1 MKNHNLLIAFLL
13 ALPLFIV
20 ADAPMD
26 AAEEAEDV
34 SADVVEVT
42 EDEEEVVVD
51 EEVSTGSSG
60 SVFVSDDDV
69 EEVVVTGSRMK
80 KSTFTSI
87 SPLQII
93 SAETSREVG
102 LIDATSIL
110 QESPTASGQQ
120 VDLSFAGFS
129 LDNGPGTT
137 QVSLRGLGSNRTL
150 VLINGRRVGPA
161 GVEGAPYAP
170 DLSLL
175 PGSLIQRYEVL
186 LDGASSVYGSDAIA
200 GVTNAILR
208 SDFEGWE
215 VEAYAAESPYQ
226 DGFTDD
232 ITLNLTWGKVF
243 DRGFIG
249 MGLEYVNNPMV
260 TYDDR
265 PWTEDCEVE
274 YEITR
279 EGEIRTKNL
288 YYTADGYSD
297 QALDCKVTADVANV
311 WTQQSRGIWT
321 LYYQDGADI
330 NSYVDAG
337 GWPTIYSSALTDVNG
352 NTVYGYYDSTT
363 GELCANQNDA
373 GASCGA
379 YAIWPMP
386 DPTTAIESQG
396 FQDPDAAGWIAQS
409 IFAVDVDMDGDGISD
424 VTRADFNVNGNDGF
438 SSMYPEFEKTSFMAF
453 GDYTFENG
461 TEVFFELQH
470 AEKETY
476 SINGGVELYPMVP
489 ASNPY
494 NICNPANEN
503 GFDCGLYGGTILQDA
518 DYVADATASYNDA
531 YGFTAP
537 DYYEG
542 NFGWDNFGNCTMQ
555 YAQYCAPYTGWF
567 GYPGGYW
574 SGIWGSGV
582 IRSSIYNGVHGE
594 RDPIPIQPYV
604 AVKGDRTNV
613 ATEFVQ
619 TRGVVGVTGDVNL
632 ESLIP
637 AANGWT
643 YEVSHTMTK
652 SNGLSFREGVRGD
665 RLAYSL
671 GYDPSAEY
679 GNQPDE
685 YVYNGSFYEPVS
697 TLLPNGACDP
707 TGAAGTI
714 DADLQDGCVPVN
726 MFAPSLYNGIVG
738 EFATQ
743 AERDYLFDTSTFDT
757 EIIQNVTSAYMTGM
771 LGTLPGGDIGVVVG
785 IENQKLHMMSNPDKV
800 ADEGLFF
807 DYSANGG
814 ARGVTRTEEAYFEVA
829 MPIIAGVKYVE
840 ELNVEF
846 SGRATSVETIN
857 YYTDGQQSDSGNTF
871 ATKISY
877 RPITDV
883 LLRATR
889 GTSFRAPNIR
899 EVALRNE
906 EVLTSVYDYCIPPT
920 GAWRLNADSTA
931 YIYDAERDF
940 REQITLDN
948 CFEAGVNPYNL
959 GNTFAVGGNT
969 YRSPTTSIIALTG
982 GATNLDSETSISETW
997 GVVWDVDYSRFFADA
1012 DGSTNTTIGLT
1023 HYDID
1028 IRGTIVEPTVGYINY
1043 DCFVG
1048 KSGYTSVWCNNITR
1062 DEFGYISEVQAGFL
1076 NRDSEIAAGLDLN
1089 ILHTFSFTL
1098 GDRFIDAGID
1108 ITANKVKER
1117 SLLYV
1122 NDENENDREDYVGE
1136 PGYPEYYI
1144 YSRFFA
1150 DLGDWRLSWQ
1160 TTFMDDVAQDE
1171 EDELDDWGNAWG
1183 LENEDGQNIKS
1194 HTCLGEDYGDTDCR
1208 DIGFINNYV
1217 VHNMSLYYRQDNWNL
1232 GIGVRNVFD
1241 KEPPMVDGTEI
1252 QSKSNVPLGYGY
1264 NINGRS
1270 YFMNVL
1276 YRF

>member
-1 MKNHNLLIAFLL
+1 MKNHNLLLTFLL
-13 ALPLFIV
+13 SFPLFLV
-20 ADAPMD
+20 ADAPAD
-26 AAEEAEDV
+26 EDESINVVAEESVDQ
-34 SADVVEVT
+34 SSS
-42 EDEEEVVVD
+42 EEEVLVE
-51 EEVSTGSSG
+51 EEVSASD

-69 EEVVVTGSRMK
+69 EEVIVTGSRMK

-93 SAETSREVG
+93 SAQTSREVG

-215 VEAYAAESPYQ
+215 VEAYVGESPHQ
-226 DGFTDD
+226 HGFTDD

-243 DRGFIG
+243 DRGFLG

-279 EGEIRTKNL
+279 QGEYRTKNL
-288 YYTADGYSD
+288 YYTADGYKD
-297 QALDCKVTADVANV
+297 QPLDCAYQGDVGNV
-311 WTQQSRGIWT
+311 WTQQSRGVWT
-321 LYYQDGADI
+321 MYYKDGANI
-330 NSYVDAG
+330 NDYMDG
-337 GWPTIYSSALTDVNG
+337 GTWPTIYGAALTDANG
-352 NTVYGYYDSTT
+352 ATVYGYYDADT
-363 GELCANQNDA
+363 GEACADL
-373 GASCGA
+373 ASCSSN
-379 YAIWPMP
+379 YAIWPVP
-386 DPTTAIESQG
+386 DPASAIVTTG
-396 FQDPDAAGWIAQS
+396 FNDPDAAGWIGQEM
-409 IFAVDVDMDGDGISD
+409 FAVDIDLDGDGVSD
-424 VTRADFNVNGNDGF
+424 ATRADFNVNGNDGF

-461 TEVFFELQH
+461 TEIYFELQH

-476 SINGGVELYPMVP
+476 SINGGVTLYPMVP

-503 GFDCGLYGGTILQDA
+503 GFDCGLYGGAVAMDPDFT
-518 DYVADATASYNDA
+518 ADATIVYNNA

-537 DYYEG
+537 DYYEQV
-542 NFGWDNFGNCTMQ
+542 FGWDNHGNCTMQ
-555 YAQYCAPYTGWF
+555 YANYCAPYTGWF

-574 SGIWGSGV
+574 NGIFGSGV
-582 IRSSIYNGVHGE
+582 IRSSTYTSVHGQ
-594 RDPIPIQPYV
+594 RAPIPVMPTV

-613 ATEFVQ
+613 GTEFKQ
-619 TRGVVGVTGDVNL
+619 TRMVFGVNGDLDL

-637 AANGWT
+637 SANGFT
-643 YEVSHTMTK
+643 YDVSYTQTT
-652 SNGLSFREGVRGD
+652 SNGLSYREGVRGD
-665 RLAYSL
+665 RLAFAL
-671 GYDPSAEY
+671 GYDTSAPY
-679 GNQPDE
+679 GTQPDE
-685 YVYNGSFYEPVS
+685 YQYNGSFYEPLAS
-697 TLLPNGACDP
+697 LLPNGACDA
-707 TGAAGTI
+707 TGSVGTI
-714 DADLQDGCVPVN
+714 DADIQDGCVPVN

-738 EFATQ
+738 DFATQ
-743 AERDYLFDTSTFDT
+743 AERDYLFDTSVFDT
-757 EIIQNVTSAYMTGM
+757 EITQSVFSAYVTGM
-771 LGTLPGGDIGVVVG
+771 LGSLQGGDIGVVAG
-785 IENQKLHMMSNPDKV
+785 LEHQDLNMMSNPDKV
-800 ADEGLFF
+800 ADQGLFF
-807 DYSANGG
+807 DYNANGG
-814 ARGVTRTEEAYFEVA
+814 ARGETITEEAYFEVGL
-829 MPIIAGVKYVE
+829 PLLAGIKGIE

-846 SGRATSVETIN
+846 SGRSTSVETTN
-857 YYTDGQQSDSGNTF
+857 FYTDAKQSDSGNTF
-871 ATKISY
+871 AAKVSY
-877 RPITDV
+877 RPVTDV

-889 GTSFRAPNIR
+889 GSSFRAPNIR
-899 EVALRNE
+899 EVALRDE
-906 EVLTSVYDYCIPPT
+906 ELVTSVYDYCIPPT

-931 YIYDAERDF
+931 YIYDEEFDF
-940 REQITLDN
+940 REQITIDN
-948 CFEAGVNPYNL
+948 CFEAGLNPYDL
-959 GNTFAVGGNT
+959 GNTFAQGGNT
-969 YRSPTTSIIALTG
+969 YKSPTTSITALTG

-997 GVVWDVDYSRFFADA
+997 GIVWDVDYSAFFADS
-1012 DGSTNTTIGLT
+1012 DGSTNTTIGIT

-1028 IRGTIVEPTVGYINY
+1028 ISGTIIEPSVGYINY

-1048 KSGYTSVWCNNITR
+1048 KAGLTSVWCNNIVR
-1062 DEFGYISEVQAGFL
+1062 DPTTSYITEIKAGFL
-1076 NRDSEIAAGLDLN
+1076 NRDSEIAAGIDLN
-1089 ILHTFSFTL
+1089 ILHTFSFSV
-1098 GDRFIDAGID
+1098 GDTFIDAGID

-1117 SLLYV
+1117 SLLYI

-1144 YSRFFA
+1144 YSRMYA
-1150 DLGDWRLSWQ
+1150 DMGDWRLSWQ
-1160 TTFMDDVAQDE
+1160 TTFIDDVAQDE
-1171 EDELDDWGNAWG
+1171 EDALDDWGNAWG
-1183 LENEDGQNIKS
+1183 LENDEGRDIKS
-1194 HTCLGEDYGDTDCR
+1194 HTCLGTAYGDTDCR
-1208 DIGFINNYV
+1208 DVGFIKNYV
-1217 VHNMSLYYRQDNWNL
+1217 VHNMSIYYRKDNWNL
-1232 GIGVRNVFD
+1232 GFGVRNVFD
-1241 KEPPMVDGTEI
+1241 KEPPMVDASEI
-1252 QSKSNVPLGYGY
+1252 TSKSNVPLGYGY
-1264 NINGRS
+1264 NINGRN
-1270 YFMNVL
+1270 YFMNAS

>member
-1 MKNHNLLIAFLL
+1 MKNHNLLLTLL
-13 ALPLFIV
+13 LSFPLFLV

-26 AAEEAEDV
+26 EDESVDVVAEE
-34 SADVVEVT
+34 SVEQESSDEEVLA
-42 EDEEEVVVD
+42 EEEVSASD
-51 EEVSTGSSG
+51 

-93 SAETSREVG
+93 SAQTSREVG

-208 SDFEGWE
+208 TDFEGFE
-215 VEAYAAESPYQ
+215 IEAYAAESPYQ

-243 DRGFIG
+243 DRGFLG

-265 PWTEDCEVE
+265 PWTDDCEVE

-288 YYTADGYSD
+288 FYTADGYSD
-297 QALDCKVTADVANV
+297 QPLDCKVTADVGNV
-311 WTQQSRGIWT
+311 WTQQSRGVWT

-330 NSYVDAG
+330 NSYVDQG
-337 GWPTIYSSALTDVNG
+337 GWPTIYGAALTDANG
-352 NTVYGYYDSTT
+352 ATVYGYFDADT
-363 GELCANQNDA
+363 GEACADLE
-373 GASCGA
+373 SCSDN
-379 YAIWPMP
+379 YAIWPVP
-386 DPTTAIESQG
+386 DPSTAIVGEG
-396 FQDPDAAGWIAQS
+396 FQDPDAAGWIPQS

-424 VTRADFNVNGNDGF
+424 VTRKDFNVNGNDGF

-461 TEVFFELQH
+461 TEVYFELQH

-489 ASNPY
+489 AGNPY
-494 NICNPANEN
+494 NICNPANDN

-518 DYVADATASYNDA
+518 DFIADATPSYNDA
-531 YGFTAP
+531 YGF
-537 DYYEG
+537 DVVSYYTG
-542 NFGWDNFGNCTMQ
+542 FGYDDFGTCTMQ
-555 YAQYCAPYTGWF
+555 YASYCAPYTGWF

-574 SGIWGSGV
+574 SGIFGSGV
-582 IRSSIYNGVHGE
+582 IRSGSIYNSVHGANT
-594 RDPIPIQPYV
+594 PIPVQPYV

-613 ATEFVQ
+613 STEFKQ
-619 TRGVVGVTGDVNL
+619 TRMVLGASGDLDL
-632 ESLIP
+632 EFLIP
-637 AANGWT
+637 SANGFSYDISYT
-643 YEVSHTMTK
+643 QTK
-652 SNGLSFREGVRGD
+652 SNGMSFREGVRGD
-665 RLAYSL
+665 RLAFSL
-671 GYDPSAEY
+671 GYDPSAPY
-679 GNQPDE
+679 GSQPDE
-685 YVYNGSFYEPVS
+685 YSYNGSFYAPVS
-697 TLLPNGACDP
+697 TLLPNGACDA

-714 DADLQDGCVPVN
+714 DADVLDGCVPVN

-738 EFATQ
+738 DFETQ
-743 AERDYLFDTSTFDT
+743 AERDYLFDTSVFDT
-757 EIIQNVTSAYMTGM
+757 EIIQSVTSAYVTGM
-771 LGTLPGGDIGVVVG
+771 LGSLQGGDIGIVVG
-785 IENQKLHMMSNPDKV
+785 LEDQKLHMMSNPDKV
-800 ADEGLFF
+800 ADQGLFF

-814 ARGVTRTEEAYFEVA
+814 ARGVTHTEEAYFEVGL
-829 MPIIAGVKYVE
+829 PLLAGIKYIE

-846 SGRATSVETIN
+846 SGRATSVDTTN
-857 YYTDGQQSDSGNTF
+857 FYTDGTQSDSGNTF

-899 EVALRNE
+899 EVALRDE

-920 GAWRLNADSTA
+920 GAWMLNTEATAYEYNAD
-931 YIYDAERDF
+931 RDF

-948 CFEAGVNPYNL
+948 CTAAGVDPINL
-959 GNTFAVGGNT
+959 GNTFAIGGNT
-969 YRSPTTSIIALTG
+969 YRSPSTSITALTG

-997 GVVWDVDYSRFFADA
+997 GIVWDVDYSMFFADS

-1028 IRGTIVEPTVGYINY
+1028 ISGTIIEPTVGYINY

-1048 KSGYTSVWCNNITR
+1048 KSGYSSVWCDNITR
-1062 DEFGYISEVQAGFL
+1062 DANGYITEIKAGFL

-1089 ILHTFSFTL
+1089 ILHTFSFSV
-1098 GDRFIDAGID
+1098 GDTFIDAGID

-1117 SLLYV
+1117 SLLYI

-1144 YSRFFA
+1144 YSRMYA
-1150 DLGDWRLSWQ
+1150 DMGDWRLSWQ

-1183 LENEDGQNIKS
+1183 LENEDEQRIKS
-1194 HTCLGEDYGDTDCR
+1194 HTCLGTDYGDTDCR
-1208 DIGFINNYV
+1208 DIGFIKNYV
-1217 VHNMSLYYRQDNWNL
+1217 VHNMSVYYRKDSWNL
-1232 GIGVRNVFD
+1232 GFGVRNVFD

-1270 YFMNVL
+1270 YFMNAS